1 MKVTSLSEAE
11 SIVDNNPSL
20 SWDGWNIQHI
30 VQDDYAEFLHIGFFD
45 HNTNK
50 WYKKFIFECLED
62 GWDIP
67 DSVIL

>member
-1 MKVTSLSEAE
+1 MKVTDLDNAE
-11 SIVDNNPSL
+11 KIVSNNPNL
-20 SWDGWNIQHI
+20 SWDGWDIVYV

-45 HNTNK
+45 HETKK
-50 WYKKFIFECLED
+50 WYKKFIFECRKD